1 MKALLTGGNG
11 FIGTHLVD
19 LLRAEGHEVRVFDRF
34 PNRFR
39 PDRPDVEYLMGELG
53 NQGEMEE
60 AVRGVDW
67 VFHLAYNTLPQT
79 SNDDPVHDVT
89 SNVVASINLLNECVK
104 EKVRKVVFVSS
115 GGTVYGVP
123 QSSLIS
129 EDHENNPICSYGI
142 TKLTIEKYLHLFQRL
157 HGLEYVVTRFSN
169 PYGELQ
175 NPNAKQGAIGVFLG
189 HIARDQPIAIWGDG
203 EVVRDYLYIT
213 DAVKALLCAA
223 QYQPEDSSSPRIFNI
238 GSGEGHSLNQIVAA
252 IKTVVGPHVTV
263 NYSSSRSLDVPCN
276 VLDISRAR
284 THLRWNPEVPLTR
297 GIEMSWN
304 WIKSLQLAK
313 S

>member
-123 QSSLIS
+123 QSGLIT

-189 HIARDQPIAIWGDG
+189 HIAREQPIAIWGDG

-223 QYQPEDSSSPRIFNI
+223 QYQPQGESSPRIFNI

-252 IKTVVGPHVTV
+252 IKTAVGPHVVV
-263 NYSSSRSLDVPCN
+263 NYSNSRSLDVPCN

-284 THLRWNPEVPLTR
+284 TYLQWKPEVPLTR

-313 S
+313 T